1 VRAGTPDISA
11 VQQTNGA
18 VLLRYNAADPFSPGG
33 EKPAKAIPFSINGT
47 LGISP
52 GIDGPRVGGMV
63 TSFPA
68 LEVYSDRNGT
78 TTQLLRS
85 WPSFTA
91 DASGPLIGL
100 LPHKEVG
107 DPSIVTSFNSVVP
120 RFEPPQL
127 GPVYGLQPVPI
138 TPPISIV
145 PPGNFTPFGPA
156 TAGEAP
162 VIRTYTPFQGD
173 EFLLPR

>member
-1 VRAGTPDISA
+1 MRYCSA
-11 VQQTNGA
+11 TTQ
-18 VLLRYNAADPFSPGG
+18 PIPSPPGG
-33 EKPAKAIPFSINGT
+33 EKPAKTIPFSVNGT

-52 GIDGPRVGGMV
+52 GTDGPRVGGTV
-63 TSFPA
+63 TGFPA

-78 TTQLLRS
+78 TTQLLRL

-100 LPHKEVG
+100 LPHKDVG
-107 DPSIVTSFNSVVP
+107 DPSIVTSFNSVLP

-127 GPVYGLQPVPI
+127 GPVHGLQPVPI
-138 TPPISIV
+138 TPPMSIV

-156 TAGEAP
+156 AAGETP

-173 EFLLPR
+173 EFLPPR